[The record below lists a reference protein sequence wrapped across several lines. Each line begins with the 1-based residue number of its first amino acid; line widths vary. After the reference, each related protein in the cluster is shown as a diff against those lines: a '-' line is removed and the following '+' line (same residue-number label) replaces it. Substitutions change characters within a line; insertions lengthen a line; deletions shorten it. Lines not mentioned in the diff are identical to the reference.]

1 MSSKTAPRRARNGT
15 ARDRAAD
22 VLVRVETEG
31 AFAAPALASA
41 LEREPAL
48 SVADR
53 GLCTELV
60 YGVLRTATALDRR
73 LSAFA
78 SKPGSISALDAYT
91 RAVLRVA
98 AYQVLVLERVPSRA
112 AVNSAVEAISK
123 DRSKGLSGFV
133 NALLRKLSAGRD
145 EAQCAALRVSLALES
160 VDPSVR
166 RALSDGLG
174 GEAEAESVL
183 RAMFERVPSTD
194 VRVEGT
200 KTDRDALERA
210 LREERPSATIQ
221 RGRVSPLSLRVS
233 GAGDLRT
240 SVLYR
245 ERGLFAVQEEGAQCV
260 ALATGVRPGMRVL
273 DACAGRGGKTALLAS
288 MMRGEGVLHAADAYP
303 EKVQRGRDELA
314 RLGLLRES
322 LAYEAVGADVTRGVG
337 ALATKVPD
345 GGYDVVLVDAPCS
358 GLGTLARRPDLLVRR
373 LSAATSEDESDGEGA
388 ATSASADGAGVSAGA
403 SAAKPRVAIEE
414 LQRGI
419 LRTCAT
425 LVRPGGELLFAVCTL
440 TRTEG
445 EGMREWF
452 LRETAGAF
460 ELSGASDER
469 VPSAGLRG
477 STVIL
482 RPDRD
487 ETDGFVLWRARR
499 RDNRG

>member
-31 AFAAPALASA
+31 AFAAPALAAA

-60 YGVLRTATALDRR
+60 YGVLRTASALDQR
-73 LSAFA
+73 LGAFA
-78 SKPGSISALDAYT
+78 SKPGSIAALDAYT

-112 AVNSAVEAISK
+112 AVNTAVEAISK

-145 EAQCAALRVSLALES
+145 ESQCAALRVSLALES

-174 GEAEAESVL
+174 GDEHAASVL
-183 RAMFERVPSTD
+183 RAMFEHVPSTD

-200 KTDRDALERA
+200 RTDRDSLEKL
-210 LREERPSATIQ
+210 LREERPSAAIQ

-240 SVLYR
+240 SALYR
-245 ERGLFAVQEEGAQCV
+245 EKGLFAVQEEGAQCV
-260 ALATGVRPGMRVL
+260 ALATGVQPGMRVL

-322 LAYEAVGADVTRGVG
+322 LAYEAVGADMTRGVG
-337 ALATKVPD
+337 ALASKVPE
-345 GGYDVVLVDAPCS
+345 GGYDLVLVDAPCS
-358 GLGTLARRPDLLVRR
+358 GLGTLARRPDLLARR
-373 LSAATSEDESDGEGA
+373 LNASTSDDESDGDASNGA
-388 ATSASADGAGVSAGA
+388 PASNGATS
-403 SAAKPRVAIEE
+403 KPRVAIEE

-419 LRTCAT
+419 LRTSAN
-425 LVRPGGELLFAVCTL
+425 LVRPGGELVFAVCTL

-445 EGMREWF
+445 EGMRDWF
-452 LRETAGAF
+452 VRETAGAF
-460 ELSGASDER
+460 ELCDVSAER
-469 VPSAGLRG
+469 VSSEALRA

-487 ETDGFVLWRARR
+487 DTDGFVLWRARR